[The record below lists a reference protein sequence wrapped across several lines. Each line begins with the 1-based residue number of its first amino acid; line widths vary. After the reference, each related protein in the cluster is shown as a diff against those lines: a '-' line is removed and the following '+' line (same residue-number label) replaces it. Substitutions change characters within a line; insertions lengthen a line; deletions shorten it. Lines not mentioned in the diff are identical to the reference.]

1 MNRIHICFFFFLIL
15 LVLTTGNSYS
25 SETEIKDQAG
35 GRRLT
40 TTTATTRMEEQTQ
53 EPSLDQQQQKTL
65 QEQEQLEPADELNHS
80 SSSSSS
86 SQNERGRLDGHS
98 SSSKQTLINF
108 SSASADP
115 LGHLQS
121 SSRPLPST
129 KPKKKTLFF
138 AASLQKFFRS
148 LFVLFT
154 TRNPI
159 WNLSFILV
167 KSIFSYSFRIFY
179 ATVSALFGFLTHL
192 MVWFWDEILFP
203 MTFPI
208 RLVFWMLITQPL
220 NLSKTILK
228 KLKPVILFLLSAI
241 GLGVMIGM
249 VGSST
254 HLRIGNWLF
263 PLHHSHTA
271 DKKNKKTRKSRM
283 LRSSDRGLA
292 KRPETDALA
301 SHTPSPHPHRRPEEI
316 PQQEK
321 RDKKKQAGSN
331 KPRPPPETDDL
342 TMPEEEEG
350 GGGDWMS
357 SKRETELSSALEPN
371 QTRYTSAVHQKLFS
385 QPSSSARHRHLPHH
399 PSSSDG
405 EDDDDPPVASSLS
418 PASSAALTSPPK
430 RPHHSWSSTAPAD
443 SISILKSSP
452 PPQNSSSS
460 TSFTPSRKKKVTFKT
475 D

>member
-1 MNRIHICFFFFLIL
+1 MNRIHICFFFFCLIL
-15 LVLTTGNSYS
+15 LVTTGNSYS

-86 SQNERGRLDGHS
+86 QNERGRLDGHS

-121 SSRPLPST
+121 SSRPLPSA

-159 WNLSFILV
+159 WSLSFMLV

-203 MTFPI
+203 MTYPI

-283 LRSSDRGLA
+283 LGSSDRGLA

-301 SHTPSPHPHRRPEEI
+301 SHTPSPQPHRRPEEI
-316 PQQEK
+316 PRPEK
-321 RDKKKQAGSN
+321 KDKKKQAGSN
-331 KPRPPPETDDL
+331 KSRPPPEADDL
-342 TMPEEEEG
+342 TMPEEEEE
-350 GGGDWMS
+350 GDWMS

-371 QTRYTSAVHQKLFS
+371 QTRYTSAVHQNLFS

-405 EDDDDPPVASSLS
+405 EDDDDPPVSSSLS

-430 RPHHSWSSTAPAD
+430 PPHHSWSSTTAGAD